1 MIGKDQKKV
10 VNAAR
15 LEVSVIV
22 ITELG
27 AEDVPIVVQD
37 IMVLAR
43 EIAKVKNISNIYVM
57 QLLIRNQFSI

>member
-15 LEVSVIV
+15 LEVSAIV
-22 ITELG
+22 ITELV
-27 AEDVPIVVQD
+27 AEDVPIVFQD
-37 IMVLAR
+37 IMVLAQ

>member
-22 ITELG
+22 ITELV
-27 AEDVPIVVQD
+27 AEDVPIVFQD
-37 IMVLAR
+37 IMVLAQ
-43 EIAKVKNISNIYVM
+43 EIAKVKNISNIYAM

>member
-22 ITELG
+22 ITELV
-27 AEDVPIVVQD
+27 AEDVPIVFQD
-37 IMVLAR
+37 IMVLAQ
-43 EIAKVKNISNIYVM
+43 EIAKVKIFQI
-57 QLLIRNQFSI
+57 FT

>member
-22 ITELG
+22 ITELV
-27 AEDVPIVVQD
+27 AEDVPIVFQD
-37 IMVLAR
+37 IMVLAQ
-43 EIAKVKNISNIYVM
+43 EIAKVKNISNICVM
-57 QLLIRNQFSI
+57 QLLMHNQFSI